1 MVDRSAG
8 QRRQRLA
15 RCGDLD
21 VAVMIGIFDDRI
33 RIGDIEVVA
42 DQRDAEGRTKV
53 VEEEALLIRY
63 TVTIGVVQ

>member
-15 RCGDLD
+15 RCGDLG

-42 DQRDAEGRTKV
+42 DQRHAEGRVKV
-53 VEEEALLIRY
+53 IDQDALLIRY
-63 TVTIGVVQ
+63 TVTIGVMQ